1 VRVETGNSGVKKFV
15 QIDYIFVTWWWNGG
29 YTFDHMFNLEQLL
42 QISPGMIAFWVMVLG
57 FVIIIFY
64 YLFYF
69 LRVARY
75 KPAAV
80 SLRETP
86 PISIVIC
93 AKNEENNI
101 TQYLPLI
108 LAQDYPNFEVVI
120 VNDCSWDNTGDIL
133 EEFAKRNKNVK
144 IVTLKEDEYYQH
156 GKKVALMLGIKGATN
171 ELMLLTDA
179 DCKPASDQWLK
190 QIVARFNVGAD
201 IILGY
206 GPFIAEPGFLNRI
219 IRFDAAMIG
228 IQYLSFSMAGSTYMG
243 VGRNL
248 AYKKKLF
255 YKVKGF
261 ASHYHIPSGDDDL
274 FVNEAADGQKISVV
288 MEKEAFTYT
297 KAKDSFKTWWRQ
309 KQRHLLT
316 GKRYKLKH
324 KLLLGMYV
332 VAQWLFFAGFITAL
346 ILQFQWM
353 VVTGLFAFRLLI
365 QMLIFKS
372 CFKKLDEK
380 GLLLLVPLMELY
392 FLLFYPVIT
401 FARVFRRKTP
411 WN

>member
-1 VRVETGNSGVKKFV
+1 
-15 QIDYIFVTWWWNGG
+15 
-29 YTFDHMFNLEQLL
+29 MFNLEQLL
-42 QISPGMIAFWVMVLG
+42 HFSPGMAAAWTMVLG
-57 FVIIIFY
+57 FLILIWY

-69 LRVARY
+69 LRVGRY
-75 KPAAV
+75 KPVNAV
-80 SLRETP
+80 VHETP
-86 PISIVIC
+86 PVSIVIC
-93 AKNEENNI
+93 AKNEENNL
-101 TQYLPLI
+101 TQYLPLV
-108 LAQDYPNFEVVI
+108 LAQDYPAFEVVI

-133 EEFAKRNKNVK
+133 EEFAKRHPNVK
-144 IVTLKEDEYYQH
+144 IVTIKEDEYYQH

-179 DCKPASDQWLK
+179 DCRPASDQWLK
-190 QIVARFNVGAD
+190 QMVMRYNAGAD

-206 GPFIAEPGFLNRI
+206 GPFIPEKGFLNRI

-228 IQYLSFSMAGSTYMG
+228 INYLSFSLAGTTYMG

-274 FVNEAADGQKISVV
+274 FVNEAAPGQKISVV
-288 MEKEAFTYT
+288 LEKEAFTYT
-297 KAKDSFKTWWRQ
+297 RAKDSFKGWWRQ

-316 GKRYKLKH
+316 GKRYKFRH
-324 KLLLGMYV
+324 KLLLGLYIF
-332 VAQWLFFAGFITAL
+332 AQWLFFAGFITAL

-353 VVTGLFAFRLLI
+353 VVTGLFALRLLI
-365 QMLIFKS
+365 QMLIFNS

-380 GLLLLVPLMELY
+380 GLLLLVPFMELY

-401 FARVFRRKTP
+401 LARVLRRKTP